1 MELESWEASAHL
13 QLQQSKDSKNT
24 GILLVEEYGSLLA
37 RAGEFCLL
45 TKTIDLSFLLNYV
58 HRFYKINFTRKI
70 LK

>member
-37 RAGEFCLL
+37 RAGEFYLL
-45 TKTIDLSFLLNYV
+45 KTIEFSFQLRISFL
-58 HRFYKINFTRKI
+58 
-70 LK
+70 

>member
-45 TKTIDLSFLLNYV
+45 TKT
-58 HRFYKINFTRKI
+58 
-70 LK
+70 

>member
-45 TKTIDLSFLLNYV
+45 KTIEFSFQLRISFL
-58 HRFYKINFTRKI
+58 
-70 LK
+70 

>member
-37 RAGEFCLL
+37 RAGIYLYF
-45 TKTIDLSFLLNYV
+45 NY
-58 HRFYKINFTRKI
+58 FKIIISQLCEYN
-70 LK
+70 